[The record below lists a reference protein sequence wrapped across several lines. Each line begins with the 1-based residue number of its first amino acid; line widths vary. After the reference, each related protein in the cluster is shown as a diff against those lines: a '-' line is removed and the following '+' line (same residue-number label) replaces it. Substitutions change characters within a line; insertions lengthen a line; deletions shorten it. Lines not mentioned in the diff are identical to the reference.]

1 MFITRGDD
9 SHSPRENVVDNVNI
23 KLPLTL
29 PLSKNVEISFSS
41 LNRSKGRQYTKPIAL
56 VKLLN
61 VLLPG
66 VVSLEAGL
74 LDFGDDRIN

>member
-1 MFITRGDD
+1 MTAIHPVT
-9 SHSPRENVVDNVNI
+9 ENVVDNVNI

-56 VKLLN
+56 VKLLKAMFSF
-61 VLLPG
+61 L
-66 VVSLEAGL
+66 A
-74 LDFGDDRIN
+74 

>member
-1 MFITRGDD
+1 MTAIYPVT
-9 SHSPRENVVDNVNI
+9 ENVVDNVNI